1 MGRLDNIVARNRD
14 AQRTGL
20 RKLVIAAAVVV
31 GLIVIAVLLMCTD
44 LGKPNVPP
52 RPPPGPPHVDGVFIG
67 KPPAAKK

>member
-1 MGRLDNIVARNRD
+1 MGRLENIATRNRE

-20 RKLVIAAAVVV
+20 RKLVIAVAVVV
-31 GLIVIAVLLMCTD
+31 SLVLIAVLLMCTD

-52 RPPPGPPHVDGVFIG
+52 PPPPGPPHVDGVFIG